1 MEQNRL
7 KQRLVG
13 ATVLVALGVIFIPM
27 FLSGDRDAGVTLLT
41 SNIPP
46 QPAELSELE
55 PVDLSALPKAPE
67 PLPPHPL
74 PPSERRALAIETPP
88 DTAPRPA
95 RAEVAPA
102 PPLREETAPAETA
115 PADAA
120 PAKAWVV
127 QLASFTRESNAIGL
141 RDQLLAKN
149 HHAFVETLET
159 GAAVVYRVRVG
170 PEVRRE
176 AAERLRERLE
186 KETSLQGLVMVHP

>member
-27 FLSGDRDAGVTLLT
+27 FLSGDRDSGVSLLA

-55 PVDLSALPKAPE
+55 PIDLSALPKTPE

-74 PPSERRALAIETPP
+74 PPSERKALALEPP
-88 DTAPRPA
+88 PESASAAAP
-95 RAEVAPA
+95 PA
-102 PPLREETAPAETA
+102 PGGTLPAAPPKQQTA
-115 PADAA
+115 ADAS
-120 PAKAWVV
+120 PPKAWVV
-127 QLASFTRESNAIGL
+127 QLASFSRESNALGL

-149 HHAFVETLET
+149 HHAFVEVVET
-159 GAAVVYRVRVG
+159 GDAMIYRVRVG

-176 AAERLRERLE
+176 AADKLRDRLE
-186 KETSLQGLVMVHP
+186 KETKLQGLVMAHP